1 MTGMNRREAFRIAV
15 AGGLAGATILA
26 ASPEEALAQA
36 AAQGATPTFR
46 LLLVN
51 DIYKM
56 SGSSGNRGGFA
67 RLAAIARAE
76 KAGPVPCLYAHAG
89 DMYSPSLMSG
99 FDQGA
104 HTVELLNVV
113 PPDVFVPGNH
123 EFDFGKEV
131 YLKRRAESKSL
142 FMAANLR
149 NEDGSQLPGHEDRR
163 IFDLGPVKV
172 GVFGVALEKTPLMS
186 SAAGFRFS
194 DEMTTVRDQ
203 TKALRDAGADI
214 VVAVTHT
221 DFIRDLEIARS
232 RIVDILLTG
241 HDHDLRIAYDNR
253 VAMVE
258 SGEEGEYVTAIDVY
272 CTIGEREGKRAVTWR
287 PAFRP
292 IDSALVQPDP
302 AAQEIVKKYEGELS
316 KELDVVIG
324 STATDLDSRSAT
336 VRSQEAAIG
345 NLIADAIRD
354 STGADLAITNG
365 GGIRA
370 NKQYPA
376 GAQLTRRDILT
387 ELPFGNAT
395 VMVEIT
401 GKDVRDALENG
412 FSQVDARAG
421 RFPQVSG
428 MKVVFDPKAAVGSR
442 VVSIE
447 VAGKPIDPA
456 ARYKVASNDF
466 MFGGGDGYSA
476 LGRGRTLIGKTDGT
490 LMANVVMS
498 YVRKLGKVESK
509 VEGRIV
515 AK

>member
-1 MTGMNRREAFRIAV
+1 MAGIDRREAFRIAV

-26 ASPEEALAQA
+26 GSAEEAVAQA
-36 AAQGATPTFR
+36 ARQGATPTFR

-56 SGSSGNRGGFA
+56 SGSGGGKGGFA
-67 RLAAIARAE
+67 KLAAIARAE
-76 KAGPVPCLYAHAG
+76 KASGVPVLYAHAG

-113 PPDVFVPGNH
+113 APDVFVPGNH

-131 YLKRRAESKSL
+131 YLKRRSESKSL

-149 NEDGSQLPGHEDRR
+149 NEDGSQLPGHEDRK

-172 GVFGVALEKTPLMS
+172 GVFGVALAATPLMS

-194 DEMTTVRDQ
+194 DEMAAVRDQ
-203 TKALRDAGADI
+203 SKALRDAGADI

-221 DFIRDLEIARS
+221 DFARDIEIMRS
-232 RIVDILLTG
+232 RLVDVLLTG
-241 HDHDLRIAYDNR
+241 HDHDLRISYDNR

-258 SGEEGEYVTAIDVY
+258 SGEEGEYVTAIDMY
-272 CTIGEREGKRAVTWR
+272 CVIAEKDGKRSVTWR
-287 PAFRP
+287 PVFRP
-292 IDSALVQPDP
+292 IDSTLVAPDP
-302 AAQEIVKKYEGELS
+302 ETDALVKKYEAELS
-316 KELDVVIG
+316 RELDVTIG
-324 STATDLDSRSAT
+324 STAVELDSRSAT

-345 NLIADAIRD
+345 NLIADAIRA
-354 STGADLAITNG
+354 STGADIAITNG

-376 GAQLTRRDILT
+376 GATLTRRDILS
-387 ELPFGNAT
+387 EMPFGNAT

-401 GKDVRDALENG
+401 GKDVKDALENG
-412 FSQVDARAG
+412 LSQVDNRAG

-428 MKVVFDPKAAVGSR
+428 LKIVYDPKAPAGAR
-442 VVSIE
+442 VVSVE
-447 VAGKPIDPA
+447 VNGTPLDPA
-456 ARYKVASNDF
+456 AKYKVASNDF
-466 MFGGGDGYSA
+466 MFGGGDGYGA

-490 LMANVVMS
+490 LMANVVMA
-498 YVRKLGKVESK
+498 YVRRIGKVESK

>member
-1 MTGMNRREAFRIAV
+1 MAGIDRREAFRIAL

-26 ASPEEALAQA
+26 GSAEEAVAQA
-36 AAQGATPTFR
+36 ARQGATPTFR

-56 SGSSGNRGGFA
+56 SGSGGGKGGFA
-67 RLAAIARAE
+67 KLAAIARAE
-76 KAGPVPCLYAHAG
+76 KASGVPVLYAHAG

-113 PPDVFVPGNH
+113 APDVFVPGNH

-131 YLKRRAESKSL
+131 YLKRRSESKSL

-149 NEDGSQLPGHEDRR
+149 NEDGSQLPGHEDRKV
-163 IFDLGPVKV
+163 FDLGPVKV
-172 GVFGVALEKTPLMS
+172 GVFGVALAATPLMS

-194 DEMTTVRDQ
+194 DEMAAVRDQ
-203 TKALRDAGADI
+203 SKALRDAGADI

-221 DFIRDLEIARS
+221 DFARDIEIMRS
-232 RIVDILLTG
+232 RLVDVLLTG
-241 HDHDLRIAYDNR
+241 HDHDLRISYDNR

-258 SGEEGEYVTAIDVY
+258 SGEEGEYVTAIDMY
-272 CTIGEREGKRAVTWR
+272 CVIAEKDGKRSVTWR
-287 PAFRP
+287 PVFRP
-292 IDSALVQPDP
+292 IDSTLFAPDP
-302 AAQEIVKKYEGELS
+302 EADALVKKYEGELS
-316 KELDVVIG
+316 RELDVTVG
-324 STATDLDSRSAT
+324 STAVELDSRSAT

-345 NLIADAIRD
+345 NLIADAIRA
-354 STGADLAITNG
+354 STGADIAITNG

-376 GAQLTRRDILT
+376 GATLTRRDILT
-387 ELPFGNAT
+387 EMPFGNAT

-401 GKDVRDALENG
+401 GKDVKDALENG
-412 FSQVDARAG
+412 LSQVDNRAG

-428 MKVVFDPKAAVGSR
+428 LKIVYDPKAAAGAR
-442 VVSIE
+442 VVSVE
-447 VAGKPIDPA
+447 ANGKPLDPVA
-456 ARYKVASNDF
+456 KYKVASNDF
-466 MFGGGDGYSA
+466 MFGGGDGYGA

-490 LMANVVMS
+490 LMANVVMA
-498 YVRKLGKVESK
+498 YVRRIGKVESK